1 MNSDAASVASTASA
15 PTSARGSLK
24 EEHTDTHAGA
34 HAGCGKKAVEDE
46 DALKLMHKNVAAAIA
61 DAAASGGAAGHAAT
75 YAEGVGGALP
85 LPNVWVSRWV
95 DYSKKYGLGY
105 KLSNNQYGVFFN
117 DATKILLK
125 TDGERSV
132 RLDYITT
139 PKPQHSLL
147 KYSLVLT

>member
-1 MNSDAASVASTASA
+1 MQPAVQAQCIHL
-15 PTSARGSLK
+15 TSPEQRRIALVK
-24 EEHTDTHAGA
+24 AHTMAG
-34 HAGCGKKAVEDE
+34 GKKCVEDE
-46 DALKLMHKNVAAAIA
+46 EALKLMHQNVAAALA
-61 DAAASGGAAGHAAT
+61 DASSSAQQEAFGGS
-75 YAEGVGGALP
+75 LP

-132 RLDYITT
+132 RLDYIIYLNRSTAC
-139 PKPQHSLL
+139 
-147 KYSLVLT
+147 